1 MREFLTSVKKWM
13 TFLLSRIATIL
24 LSVMT
29 FLVLY
34 QVFTRYV
41 LNSPA
46 AFTEELVRYSLI
58 WTGFIGAA
66 YAFSTR
72 EHMSLALLQESL
84 KPEGRRILMIC
95 IDTLILIFAIFII
108 TIGGFKLAMSAQ
120 KVYSALL
127 GIPRSLVYAM
137 APVSG
142 IFIIIAQLI
151 NLYEDVTGIKIE
163 GGNES

>member
-1 MREFLTSVKKWM
+1 MDDFSFVQNCNNSSFRNDVFSTVSGIYTLCLKQPC
-13 TFLLSRIATIL
+13 RI
-24 LSVMT
+24 
-29 FLVLY
+29 Y
-34 QVFTRYV
+34 
-41 LNSPA
+41 
-46 AFTEELVRYSLI
+46 
-58 WTGFIGAA
+58 GGAGTLFPDLDRI
-66 YAFSTR
+66 YRHAFSTR
-72 EHMSLALLQESL
+72 EHMSLVLLQESL